1 MKNGFIPLI
10 LLGVILIGFFTCTYT
25 LKEWEQGLVL
35 QFGEYKRVEN
45 AWNEGASADAG
56 LKFKLP
62 VENVVTLD
70 RRNIEIDF
78 DAETI
83 YDIKQKPLEVDSF
96 ILYRIVDPVA
106 YYKALGTQ
114 PKANSLLDELMDSS
128 LRGVLARVDSEQI
141 ISGRRAELM
150 EEIKKAAN
158 LVASGEEYGVEITD
172 VRIKKAE
179 LPLKVADSVFDRM
192 NSEREKEA
200 RLFRANGSK
209 QKNEIIADADK
220 QAKIILAT
228 AKGKSQTIRGE
239 GDAISNKTYADA
251 YNKDPEFF
259 AFYRSMEAYRRGLGQ
274 GTTYVLSPDS
284 DFLGYLNNQR
294 GTRGRR

>member
-1 MKNGFIPLI
+1 MKNGIIPLVVLG
-10 LLGVILIGFFTCTYT
+10 LLIIGFFTCTYT

-35 QFGEYKRVEN
+35 QFGQYKRVEN
-45 AWNEGASADAG
+45 AWNKGAAANAG
-56 LKFKLP
+56 MKFKLP
-62 VENVVTLD
+62 IENVIILD

-78 DAETI
+78 SAETI

-106 YYKALGTQ
+106 YYKALGTKS
-114 PKANSLLDELMDSS
+114 KATNLLDELMDSS

-158 LVASGEEYGVEITD
+158 LVASGEEYGVEVTD

-179 LPLKVADSVFDRM
+179 LPTKVADSVFDRM

-200 RLFRANGSK
+200 RLYRAEGSK
-209 QKNEIIADADK
+209 RKNEIIADADK
-220 QAKIILAT
+220 QAKIIVAT
-228 AKGKSQTIRGE
+228 AKGKSQTVRGQ
-239 GDAISNKTYADA
+239 GDAISNKIYAEA
-251 YNKDPEFF
+251 YNQDPEFF
-259 AFYRSMEAYRRGLGQ
+259 AFYRSMEAYRRGLGK

-284 DFLGYLNNQR
+284 DFLGYLDNQY
-294 GTRGRR
+294 GSKNRR

>member
-1 MKNGFIPLI
+1 MKNGFVPL
-10 LLGVILIGFFTCTYT
+10 VILGLLVLAFFTCTYT

-35 QFGEYKRVEN
+35 QFGKYKRVEN
-45 AWNEGASADAG
+45 AWNAGAPAQAG

-62 VENVVTLD
+62 IENVVILD

-78 DAETI
+78 RAETI

-106 YYKALGTQ
+106 YYKALGTKS
-114 PKANSLLDELMDSS
+114 KATKLLDELMDSS
-128 LRGVLARVDSEQI
+128 LRGVLARVDSEKI
-141 ISGRRAELM
+141 ISGGRSELM
-150 EEIKKAAN
+150 SEIKEAAN
-158 LVASGEEYGVEITD
+158 LVAKGEDYGVEITD

-179 LPLKVADSVFDRM
+179 LPTKVADSVFDRM

-200 RLFRANGSK
+200 RFFRADGSK
-209 QKNEIIADADK
+209 RKNEIIADADK

-228 AKGKSQTIRGE
+228 AKGKAQTVRGE
-239 GDAISNKTYADA
+239 GDAVSNKIYAEA
-251 YNKDPEFF
+251 YQNDPEFF
-259 AFYRSMEAYRRGLGQ
+259 AFYRSMEAYKRGLGT

-284 DFLGYLNNQR
+284 DFLSYLDNQQ
-294 GTRGRR
+294 GPRRR

>member
-1 MKNGFIPLI
+1 MKNGFIPL
-10 LLGVILIGFFTCTYT
+10 VILGLLILAFFTCTYT

-45 AWNEGASADAG
+45 AWNEGAEANAG
-56 LKFKLP
+56 LKFKTP
-62 VENVVTLD
+62 IENVITLD
-70 RRNIEIDF
+70 RRNIELDF
-78 DAETI
+78 AAETI

-106 YYKALGTQ
+106 YYKALGT
-114 PKANSLLDELMDSS
+114 KARATNLLDELMDSS

-150 EEIKKAAN
+150 SEIKKAAN
-158 LVASGEEYGVEITD
+158 LVAKGEDYGVEITD

-179 LPLKVADSVFDRM
+179 LPTKVADSVFDRM

-200 RLFRANGSK
+200 RLFRAEGSK
-209 QKNEIIADADK
+209 LKNEIVADADK
-220 QAKIILAT
+220 QAKIILAE

-239 GDAISNKTYADA
+239 GDAVSNKIYADA
-251 YNKDPEFF
+251 YNQDPEFF
-259 AFYRSMEAYRRGLGQ
+259 AFYRSMEAYRRGLGT

-284 DFLGYLNNQR
+284 DFLGYLDNQR
-294 GTRGRR
+294 GPRRR

>member
-1 MKNGFIPLI
+1 MLQRVLPISI
-10 LLGVILIGFFTCTYT
+10 LGLLVLALFTCTYT

-35 QFGEYKRVEN
+35 QFGKYKRVEN
-45 AWNEGASADAG
+45 AWNDGAPAEAG

-62 VENVVTLD
+62 WENVLRLE

-78 DAETI
+78 NAETI
-83 YDIKQKPLEVDSF
+83 YDMNQKPLEVDSF

-106 YYKALGTQ
+106 YYKDLNNKRRATQ
-114 PKANSLLDELMDSS
+114 VLDELLDSS

-150 EEIKKAAN
+150 SEIQQSSN
-158 LVASGEEYGVEITD
+158 LVARQKGYGVEITD

-179 LPLKVADSVFDRM
+179 LPTKVADSVFQRM
-192 NSEREKEA
+192 NSEREKIA
-200 RLFRANGSK
+200 RLRRAEGEK

-220 QAKIILAT
+220 QATVTLAT
-228 AKGKSQTIRGE
+228 ARGKGQTIRGE
-239 GDAISNKTYADA
+239 GDAISNKIYNDA
-251 YNKDPEFF
+251 YGLDPEFF
-259 AFYRSMEAYRRGLGQ
+259 AFYRSMEAYRRGLGE

-284 DFLGYLNNQR
+284 DFLSYLDNQR
-294 GTRGRR
+294 GSRRR

>member
-1 MKNGFIPLI
+1 MKNGFLPLLI
-10 LLGVILIGFFTCTYT
+10 LGLLILAFFTCTYT

-45 AWNEGASADAG
+45 AWDEGASADAG
-56 LKFKLP
+56 LKFKTP
-62 VENVVTLD
+62 IENVITLD
-70 RRNIEIDF
+70 RRNIELDF
-78 DAETI
+78 TAETI

-106 YYKALGTQ
+106 YYKALGT
-114 PKANSLLDELMDSS
+114 KARATILLDELMDSS

-158 LVASGEEYGVEITD
+158 LVAKGEDYGVEITD

-179 LPLKVADSVFDRM
+179 LPTKVADSVFDRM

-200 RLFRANGSK
+200 RLFRAEGQK
-209 QKNEIIADADK
+209 RKNEIEADADK

-228 AKGKSQTIRGE
+228 AKGKAQTIRGE
-239 GDAISNKTYADA
+239 GDAVSNKIYADA
-251 YNKDPEFF
+251 YNQDAEFF
-259 AFYRSMEAYRRGLGQ
+259 AFYRSMEAYRRGLGK

-284 DFLGYLNNQR
+284 DFLSYLDNQR
-294 GTRGRR
+294 GPRRR

>member
-1 MKNGFIPLI
+1 MKTGLLPIAILGLLI
-10 LLGVILIGFFTCTYT
+10 LAFLTCTYT

-45 AWNEGASADAG
+45 AWDKGAAADAG

-62 VENVVTLD
+62 YENVVPLD
-70 RRNIEIDF
+70 RRNIELDF
-78 DAETI
+78 TAETI

-106 YYKALGTQ
+106 YYKALGTR
-114 PKANSLLDELMDSS
+114 KRATILLDELMDSS

-158 LVASGEEYGVEITD
+158 LVASGEDYGVEITD

-179 LPLKVADSVFDRM
+179 LPTKVADSVFDRM

-200 RLFRANGSK
+200 RLFRAEGQK
-209 QKNEIIADADK
+209 RKNEIIADADK

-228 AKGKSQTIRGE
+228 AKGKAQTIRGE
-239 GDAISNKTYADA
+239 GDAVSNKVYADA
-251 YNKDPEFF
+251 YNQDPEFF
-259 AFYRSMEAYRRGLGQ
+259 AFYRSMEAYRRGLGK

-284 DFLGYLNNQR
+284 DFLGYLDNQN
-294 GTRGRR
+294 GPRRR

>member
-1 MKNGFIPLI
+1 MKNGFFPLVVLGLFLLI
-10 LLGVILIGFFTCTYT
+10 LFNCVYT

-45 AWNEGASADAG
+45 GWNEGAAADAG
-56 LKFKLP
+56 LKFKSP
-62 VENVVTLD
+62 IENVIPLD
-70 RRNIEIDF
+70 RRNIELDF
-78 DAETI
+78 TAETI

-106 YYKALGTQ
+106 YYKALGTR
-114 PKANSLLDELMDSS
+114 KRATILLDELMDSS

-141 ISGRRAELM
+141 ISGRRSELM

-158 LVASGEEYGVEITD
+158 LVATGEDYGVEITD

-179 LPLKVADSVFDRM
+179 LPTKVADSVFDRM

-200 RLFRANGSK
+200 RLFRAEGSK
-209 QKNEIIADADK
+209 KKNEIIADADK
-220 QAKIILAT
+220 QAKIIIAE
-228 AKGKSQTIRGE
+228 AKGKAQTIRGE
-239 GDAISNKTYADA
+239 GDAVSNKVYADA
-251 YNKDPEFF
+251 YNQDPEFF
-259 AFYRSMEAYRRGLGQ
+259 AFYRSMEAYRRGLGK

-284 DFLGYLNNQR
+284 DFLSYLDNQR
-294 GTRGRR
+294 GRSRR

>member
-1 MKNGFIPLI
+1 MKNGIIPLVV
-10 LLGVILIGFFTCTYT
+10 LGAFIAAFFTCTYT

-35 QFGEYKRVEN
+35 QFGEYKRIEN
-45 AWNEGASADAG
+45 AWNEGAPADAG

-62 VENVVTLD
+62 IENVIILD

-78 DAETI
+78 RAETI

-96 ILYRIVDPVA
+96 ILYRIADPLA
-106 YYKALGTQ
+106 YYKALGT
-114 PKANSLLDELMDSS
+114 KAKAQNLLDELMDSS

-150 EEIKKAAN
+150 SEIKGAAN
-158 LVASGEEYGVEITD
+158 SVARDEDYGVEITD

-179 LPLKVADSVFDRM
+179 LPTKVADSVFDRM

-200 RLFRANGSK
+200 RFFRADGSK
-209 QKNEIIADADK
+209 RKNEIIADADK
-220 QAKIILAT
+220 QAKIIVAT
-228 AKGKSQTIRGE
+228 AKGKAQTIRGE
-239 GDAISNKTYADA
+239 GDAVSNKIYADA
-251 YNKDPEFF
+251 YNNDPEFF
-259 AFYRSMEAYRRGLGQ
+259 AFYRSMEAYKRGLGN

-284 DFLGYLNNQR
+284 DFLGYLDNQR
-294 GTRGRR
+294 GPRARR